1 MSSLTLVDQTQLQ
14 INNDYVIM
22 DDTYEFRTTVEDYSA
37 LAELSAKLTDDNL
50 KVVKQTDQYGSVTT
64 YNNFTVST
72 PIFYIVEDTGY
83 ELSITIRLKEKPIEE
98 VQMEAVVEVAQEF
111 DDEKALSVK
120 NIYPQWDTLV
130 GKKVKQGTKCIW
142 YGRLYKTLQPDEF
155 LVQKQY
161 EPGAT
166 GTEALYECID
176 EDHTGS
182 YDDPIPYDGNMTLEQ
197 GKCYSQDGV
206 VYMCIN
212 GSGIAVYEKLEY
224 LSTFVVQYVYAEGTY
239 EDPIQWFGSGIIEK
253 NKYYTQDGVIYKAIA
268 DSSIAV
274 FGDLSVLGVYVQ
286 ECVPGT
292 EDPTDAKGNSPDDPI
307 EYSGGIALESNKYYI
322 QNGIVYFCVVAT
334 DGEVDAPLSE
344 LTDNVIKYEEGGTEE
359 PEEPPKT
366 GSGESKED
374 PIVWSKGSKLY
385 NGSYYIDK
393 DVVYLCIRDSGIE
406 LYYDLADLISGG
418 YVKVVE

>member
-1 MSSLTLVDQTQLQ
+1 
-14 INNDYVIM
+14 
-22 DDTYEFRTTVEDYSA
+22 
-37 LAELSAKLTDDNL
+37 
-50 KVVKQTDQYGSVTT
+50 
-64 YNNFTVST
+64 
-72 PIFYIVEDTGY
+72 
-83 ELSITIRLKEKPIEE
+83 
-98 VQMEAVVEVAQEF
+98 
-111 DDEKALSVK
+111 
-120 NIYPQWDTLV
+120 
-130 GKKVKQGTKCIW
+130 
-142 YGRLYKTLQPDEF
+142 
-155 LVQKQY
+155 
-161 EPGAT
+161 
-166 GTEALYECID
+166 
-176 EDHTGS
+176 
-182 YDDPIPYDGNMTLEQ
+182 
-197 GKCYSQDGV
+197 
-206 VYMCIN
+206 MCIN
-212 GSGIAVYEKLEY
+212 GSGIAVYERLEY

-268 DSSIAV
+268 NSSIAV

-292 EDPTDAKGNSPDDPI
+292 EDPTDTKGNSPDDPI

-344 LTDNVIKYEEGGTEE
+344 LTDNVIKYEKE
-359 PEEPPKT
+359 PDEEEPPKT